1 MKEQQLL
8 ERITLDPKVMAGK
21 PVVKSTRLTV
31 EFILGLL
38 AQGAT
43 HTEILE
49 EYEGL
54 AQEDLQACLLF
65 AARSLRETE
74 VVLLTPEIQSPVLIA
89 SPRLAHPEQAVGFV
103 KEVTEEPDDA
113 SLQSHHSLRGLPV
126 NYEKP
131 FEPVAEKDWDAL
143 S

>member
-1 MKEQQLL
+1 MRGQQLL
-8 ERITLDPKVMAGK
+8 ERITLNPDVMAGK

-43 HTEILE
+43 PTEVLG

-54 AQEDLQACLLF
+54 NQEDLQACFLF

-89 SPRLAHPEQAVGFV
+89 SPRLAHPEQAVEFV
-103 KEVTEEPDDA
+103 KEVTEEPNEA
-113 SLQSHHSLRGLPV
+113 SLQSDHSLRGLPV
-126 NYEKP
+126 NYENP
-131 FEPVAEKDWDAL
+131 FEPVAEKDWNTL